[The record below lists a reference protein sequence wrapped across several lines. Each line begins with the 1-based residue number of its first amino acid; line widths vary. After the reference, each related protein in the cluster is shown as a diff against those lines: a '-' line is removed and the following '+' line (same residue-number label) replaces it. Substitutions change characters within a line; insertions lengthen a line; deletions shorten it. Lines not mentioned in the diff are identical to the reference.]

1 MENFTLL
8 STGMTPEV
16 AVLLRAALIAA
27 VIFGLEAL
35 GSAKR
40 KNGRQEVKHAKR
52 VIPASQGTGRE
63 RLSKKRIVRA

>member
-1 MENFTLL
+1 MENFALL
-8 STGMTPEV
+8 SEGITPEV
-16 AVLLRAALIAA
+16 ALLLRAALIAA

-40 KNGRQEVKHAKR
+40 KNGRQEVKRAGR

-63 RLSKKRIVRA
+63 QLSKKRIVRA